1 MFPGREGNGSKR
13 PRYLVEAKNM
23 KRLTYIPLAIVI
35 LAGVLSVNSHAQTT
49 SAQRVLANIPFT
61 FNVGKVSLPPGKY
74 SIAVL
79 NPSSDR
85 KILQIRSADGKS
97 SAIVLTTGLIG
108 NISDDAKLVFDRYGD
123 RYFFA
128 QAQMA
133 GDATTL
139 AAVKSKAEKEERRA
153 VAKLNKK
160 TVVKIT
166 TE

>member
-1 MFPGREGNGSKR
+1 
-13 PRYLVEAKNM
+13 M
-23 KRLTYIPLAIVI
+23 KRLTYIPLAIAI
-35 LAGVLSVNSHAQTT
+35 LAGVLSVNAQTT
-49 SAQRVLANIPFT
+49 SSQRVLANIPFT

-85 KILQIRSADGKS
+85 KILQIRSADGRS
-97 SAIVLTTGLIG
+97 SAMVMTTGLIG

-160 TVVKIT
+160 TVVEIT